1 MGARILNYLQD
12 VREFYHALGVGGLEE
27 YIYNVR
33 GLEPYCWAPKDSI
46 RYSAPVVGPL
56 KGPIYNSGTKLGS
69 QNRRTALVAPKRKI
83 YNLGSGSEPIDYHP
97 KMTLVT
103 SFLH

>member
-1 MGARILNYLQD
+1 MNCISGSLFFKTYYFNISILTFSNHKNLGARILNYLQD

-33 GLEPYCWAPKDSI
+33 VPEPYWWVPKDSI

-69 QNRRTALVAPKRKI
+69 QNRRTAEAQNR
-83 YNLGSGSEPIDYHP
+83 
-97 KMTLVT
+97 
-103 SFLH
+103 

>member
-33 GLEPYCWAPKDSI
+33 APEPYWWAPKDSI

-69 QNRRTALVAPKRKI
+69 QNRRTAEPHWWPPRERYIIWAPVLSQSI
-83 YNLGSGSEPIDYHP
+83 TIP
-97 KMTLVT
+97 K
-103 SFLH
+103 